1 MIDIKSGHL
10 AQCLFDS
17 SKQAVLHMKSCN
29 DDGYDVLI
37 MQPSEVDTMVN
48 GQEIYDGSYTSL
60 HFADVQDLEYMI
72 NILQNIKKFWKTT

>member
-48 GQEIYDGSYTSL
+48 GQEIYD
-60 HFADVQDLEYMI
+60 
-72 NILQNIKKFWKTT
+72 